1 MQHCC
6 IKLFCLCLG
15 FPWQQNNHRDT
26 SFLKET
32 LSVLTF
38 TWLPDSRIV
47 YSKHDTM
54 IDKTKM
60 DVLIIGGSYAG
71 RSAAM
76 ALGRALRNVLVID
89 GGKPCNRQTPHSHN
103 FLTHDGETPR
113 AIAEKAK
120 EQVLAYDTVKFL
132 DDVVIGVHPTENG
145 FEASTQAGD
154 VFRAKKLL
162 FATGVTDIMPAI
174 PGFAECWGISVLHCP
189 YCHGYEVRQQ
199 NIGLLA
205 NGDLGFELARLISQ
219 WTGDLTLY
227 TNGAST
233 LTPEQASLLKKHHI
247 HTVEKEVARVEHSAG
262 KMENLVFTDGT
273 KTPVSALF
281 ARVGFKQH
289 CMLPQQLGCELTEQ
303 GYIRVDDFQKTNIHG
318 VFAAGDNTT
327 MFRAVS
333 AAVAAG
339 TKAGALINKELI
351 DEVF

>member
-1 MQHCC
+1 
-6 IKLFCLCLG
+6 
-15 FPWQQNNHRDT
+15 
-26 SFLKET
+26 
-32 LSVLTF
+32 
-38 TWLPDSRIV
+38 
-47 YSKHDTM
+47 M
-54 IDKTKM
+54 IDKNKT

-71 RSAAM
+71 LSAAM

-120 EQVLAYDTVKFL
+120 KQVLAYDTVKFL
-132 DDVVIGVHPTENG
+132 DDVVIHIRPTENG

-154 VFRAKKLL
+154 VFRAKKVL
-162 FATGVTDIMPAI
+162 FATGITDIMPDI

-199 NIGLLA
+199 TIGLLA
-205 NGDLGFELARLISQ
+205 NGDVGFELARLISQ
-219 WTGDLTLY
+219 WTGELTLY

-233 LTPEQASLLKKHHI
+233 LTPEQALLLEKHHI
-247 HTVEKEVARVEHSAG
+247 HTVEKKLAQIEHTAG
-262 KMENLVFTDGT
+262 KMESLVFVDGT
-273 KTPVSALF
+273 KKAVSALF
-281 ARVGFKQH
+281 ARIPFKQH
-289 CMLPQQLGCELTEQ
+289 SLLPQQLGCELTEH
-303 GYIRVDDFQKTNIHG
+303 GHIRVDDFQKTTVHG

-339 TKAGALINKELI
+339 TKAGAMLNKELT